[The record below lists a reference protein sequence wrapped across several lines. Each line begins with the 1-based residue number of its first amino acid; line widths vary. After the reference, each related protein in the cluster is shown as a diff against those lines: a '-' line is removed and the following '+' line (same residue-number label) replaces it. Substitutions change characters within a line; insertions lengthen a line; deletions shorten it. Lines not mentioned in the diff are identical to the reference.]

1 MCRFFTFIGLLS
13 FFINMQTVAAQSTTT
28 GSFLH
33 GGLTREYR
41 LYVPAS
47 YNPANPAPLV
57 LNLHGYGSINWQ
69 QELYGDFRAIA
80 DTAGF
85 VIVHPNGTT
94 DVTGSLFWN
103 VGFAPSNID
112 DVGFLTALMDTISA
126 HYNIDQQR
134 IYSTGMSNGGFMSYL
149 MACQSDRIA
158 AIASVTGTMTDPTYN
173 ECQPSRPVPVMEI
186 HGTADDV
193 VPYNGQVNFKS
204 IPQVLDYWVT
214 YNNCDP
220 DPEVDNIPDT
230 NPGDGATAEHYLY
243 TGGDNGATVEHYKIN
258 NGGHTWPGAIFDI
271 GVTCKDFS
279 ASQEIWRFFR
289 QYSLTT
295 KTENINVA
303 PPVSIFPNPSS
314 DLITIKCFNLLPVYI
329 RMLDLQGN
337 LLLQTTFEN
346 QYILNTSAYPGGIYF
361 LEFNVDGVRSVEK
374 VVKI

>member
-47 YNPANPAPLV
+47 YNPSNPAPLV

-85 VIVHPNGTT
+85 VIVHPNGTM
-94 DVTGSLFWN
+94 DITGSLFWN
-103 VGFAPSNID
+103 VGFAPSDID
-112 DVGFLTALMDTISA
+112 DIGFLTALMDTISA

-193 VPYNGQVNFKS
+193 VPYNGQLNFKP
-204 IPQVLDYWVT
+204 IPQVLDYWVSF
-214 YNNCDP
+214 NNCTP
-220 DPEVDNIPDT
+220 DPEVNNVPDS
-230 NPGDGATAEHYLY
+230 NPGDGATAEHFLY

-295 KTENINVA
+295 KTENIQ
-303 PPVSIFPNPSS
+303 PLSISIFPNPVTDIMHMQCMENSPVH
-314 DLITIKCFNLLPVYI
+314 IKLLDI
-329 RMLDLQGN
+329 RGK
-337 LLLQTTFEN
+337 LLMEKAFEN
-346 QYILNTSAYPGGIYF
+346 QAVVDMSIYPAGMYF
-361 LEFNVDGVRSVEK
+361 LECNLYGVKRMEK
-374 VVKI
+374 VVKL